1 MILATFLLAAPVVAC
16 PFAPL
21 PASAQDPAA
30 QPSPPVAAA
39 GGELVWQDQLVAVVN
54 DQILLSSDVI
64 LSLRQQLPPGTQP
77 SPEEF
82 DRAYGL
88 LLMDLFF
95 REGWRLAGRDEA
107 MLDRFVQKTLED
119 EIDRTGSLAALTAE
133 KAAQGITLEDFKRI
147 IRRWAVG
154 GLYREIELG
163 RQPEKGK
170 AFKVTMNVAPWELQE
185 HYDKNLELFSRPRRA
200 QGRVIMIPKGEDAA
214 AARELATSI
223 LAQLEAGEIG
233 FEEAVTAHSDFRK
246 SNLGDTGWVTASQ
259 SWAAPLKAFL
269 LESAPGALSPL
280 LELSGDWAI
289 ALVET
294 VEEGGIQPFAEVQG
308 TIRELLLEQKYQE
321 LVSQALVRIRNRC
334 YVWPEAEEIDKALRG
349 IFEPP
354 PGDTDA
360 DL

>member
-1 MILATFLLAAPVVAC
+1 MILATCLLAAPALARA
-16 PFAPL
+16 FAL
-21 PASAQDPAA
+21 PAAGVQEPAA
-30 QPSPPVAAA
+30 ESAPAATSPP
-39 GGELVWQDQLVAVVN
+39 GELVWQDQLVAVVN
-54 DQILLSSDVI
+54 DQILLWSDI
-64 LSLRQQLPPGTQP
+64 NLALRQQLGPGPQP
-77 SPEEF
+77 SPEDF

-88 LLMDLFF
+88 LLMDLLF

-119 EIDRTGSLAALTAE
+119 EIDRAGSLAALTAE

-185 HYDKNLELFSRPRRA
+185 HYAKNQDLFSKPRRV

-233 FEEAVTAHSDFRK
+233 FEEAVTAYSDFRK

-259 SWAAPLKAFL
+259 SWAAPLKSFL
-269 LESAPGALSPL
+269 LESAPGTLSPV
-280 LELSGDWAI
+280 LELAGDWAI

-308 TIRELLLEQKYQE
+308 AIRQQLLDRKYQE

-334 YVWPEAEEIDKALRG
+334 YVWPEKEVDEALRRLS
-349 IFEPP
+349 EPP
-354 PGDTDA
+354 PGDPDA